1 MDLLSSPLFANLSP
15 AVLQTLERM
24 ALQRRMEEG
33 SFFFM
38 EGDDASHLYFLT
50 LGRVHVF
57 RLTPDGKQIGLR
69 IVTPGM
75 MFGVFRLTPDGK
87 QIGLRIVTPGM
98 MFGAVAAIRPEKG
111 YPVTAQAL
119 EASQALV
126 WEAESFY
133 SLLVRY
139 PELFR
144 KLFHI
149 VYEHLEDAH
158 TRLAEL
164 ASQRVEQR
172 LARLLL
178 RLASQMGRETAEGI
192 LIDMR
197 LTRQTLAELC
207 DTTLFSVSRTLSQWE
222 QQGWITVRREQIV
235 LRNPHELFV
244 LGEGL
249 DMRTGGSS
257 RGS

>member
-1 MDLLSSPLFANLSP
+1 MSLLSSPLFADLSP
-15 AVLQTLERM
+15 SLLQTLENM
-24 ALQRRMEEG
+24 ALPRRVEEG
-33 SFFFM
+33 GFFFM
-38 EGDDASHLYFLT
+38 EGDEASHLYFLT

-57 RLTPDGKQIGLR
+57 RLTTDGKQIGLR

-75 MFGVFRLTPDGK
+75 L
-87 QIGLRIVTPGM
+87 
-98 MFGAVAAIRPEKG
+98 FGAVAITRPEKG

-119 EASQALV
+119 EDSQALA

-133 SLLVRY
+133 GLLVRF

-144 KLFHI
+144 KLFHT
-149 VYEHLEDAH
+149 VYEHLEEAH
-158 TRLAEL
+158 TRLVEL

-178 RLASQMGRETAEGI
+178 RLASQMGRETSEGI

-207 DTTLFSVSRTLSQWE
+207 DTTLFSVSRALSEWE
-222 QQGWITVRREQIV
+222 QQGWITARREQIV
-235 LRNPHELFV
+235 LRNPHALFV
-244 LGEGL
+244 LSEGL
-249 DMRTGGSS
+249 DARVGGSP
-257 RGS
+257 RRL

>member
-15 AVLQTLERM
+15 ALLQTLERM
-24 ALQRRMEEG
+24 ALQRRVEEG

-75 MFGVFRLTPDGK
+75 L
-87 QIGLRIVTPGM
+87 
-98 MFGAVAAIRPEKG
+98 FGAVAAIRPEKG

-119 EASQALV
+119 EDSQALA
-126 WEAESFY
+126 WEAENFY

-149 VYEHLEDAH
+149 VYEHLEEAH
-158 TRLAEL
+158 TRLVEL

-178 RLASQMGRETAEGI
+178 RLASQMGHETAEGI

-207 DTTLFSVSRTLSQWE
+207 DTTLFSVSRALSEWE
-222 QQGWITVRREQIV
+222 QQGWLTARREQIV